1 MAKIILGA
9 TVTAIVGSIG
19 GNTFKRTPY
28 GFSLGRK
35 SFGYSRNKL
44 LNNAALGFLA
54 QVRNDWNNLS
64 NSERT
69 AWNDK
74 ASLYPMPD
82 KFGNLITLSG
92 RMLFIKAWGT
102 LIQTRAAVITADNFN
117 TSTDFFEV
125 KPGIIDI
132 SLGKVDVVITSAS
145 AGQWYFFQVQ
155 KIKSVEQ
162 KPSYTRRF
170 VCRRDFVAK
179 TFKANLYPQMME
191 QFGELIVGD
200 FYRVYVTPVNVGGY
214 AGVPL
219 TVAFVIAPT

>member
-44 LNNAALGFLA
+44 LNNPALVFLA

-82 KFGNLITLSG
+82 KFGNRITLSG

-102 LIQTRAAVITADNFN
+102 LIQTRGAVISADEFN
-117 TSTDFFEV
+117 TTTDLFEIERKTV
-125 KPGIIDI
+125 DI
-132 SLGKVDVVITSAS
+132 SVDTVEIEITSAS
-145 AGQWYFFQVQ
+145 AGQWYFFQIQ
-155 KIKSVEQ
+155 KVKSVQ
-162 KPSYTRRF
+162 QQPSFTRRF
-170 VCRRDFVAK
+170 VCRRDYVAS
-179 TFKANLYPQMME
+179 TFTANLYLEMTA

-200 FYRVYVTPVNVGGY
+200 CYRVYVTPVNVGGY

-219 TVAFVIAPT
+219 TVAFEILAN

>member
-44 LNNAALGFLA
+44 LNNPALGFLA

-64 NSERT
+64 SSERT

-74 ASLYPMPD
+74 ASLYPVPD

-102 LIQTRAAVITADNFN
+102 LIQTRGAVISADNFN
-117 TSTDFFEV
+117 TSTDFFEIA
-125 KPGIIDI
+125 KGTIDI
-132 SLGKVDVVITSAS
+132 SLDTVDVVITSAS

-155 KIKSVEQ
+155 KVKSINQ
-162 KPSYTRRF
+162 QPSFTRRF
-170 VCRRDFVAK
+170 VCRRDYVAS
-179 TFKANLYPQMME
+179 TFTANLYPEMIA

-200 FYRVYVTPVNVGGY
+200 CFRVYVTPVNVGGY

-219 TVAFVIAPT
+219 TLAFVIAPT

>member
-44 LNNAALGFLA
+44 LSNQALGFLA
-54 QVRNDWNNLS
+54 QIRNDWNNLS
-64 NSERT
+64 SSERT
-69 AWNDK
+69 AWNNK

-102 LIQTRAAVITADNFN
+102 LIQTRGAVISAEDFN
-117 TSTDFFEV
+117 TSTDFFEIERKTV
-125 KPGIIDI
+125 DI
-132 SLGKVDVVITSAS
+132 SVGTVEVEITSAS

-155 KIKSVEQ
+155 KVKSVEQ
-162 KPSYTRRF
+162 QPSFTRRF
-170 VCRRDFVAK
+170 VCRRDFVVS
-179 TFKANLYPQMME
+179 TFTANLYLEMTA

-200 FYRVYVTPVNVGGY
+200 CFRVYVTPVNVGGY

-219 TVAFVIAPT
+219 TVAFEILPT

>member
-44 LNNAALGFLA
+44 LNNQALGFLA

-64 NSERT
+64 SSERT

-74 ASLYPMPD
+74 ALLYPMPD

-102 LIQTRAAVITADNFN
+102 LIKARGAVISANNFN
-117 TSTDFFEV
+117 TRYDFFEV
-125 KPGIIDI
+125 EARTIDVYLDTVDIEII
-132 SLGKVDVVITSAS
+132 STS

-155 KIKSVEQ
+155 KVKSASQ
-162 KPSYTRRF
+162 QPSFTRRF
-170 VCRRDFVAK
+170 VCRRDFVRS
-179 TFKANLYPQMME
+179 TFTANLYNEMKE

-200 FYRVYVTPVNVGGY
+200 CYRVYVTPVNVGGY

-219 TVAFVIAPT
+219 TVAFKIA

>member
-44 LNNAALGFLA
+44 LNNQALGFLG

-64 NSERT
+64 SSERT
-69 AWNDK
+69 AWNEK

-82 KFGNLITLSG
+82 RFGNLITLSG

-102 LIQTRAAVITADNFN
+102 LIQTRGAVVSAEDFN
-117 TSTDFFEV
+117 TSTDFFEIE
-125 KPGIIDI
+125 KGTIDI
-132 SLGKVDVVITSAS
+132 SLDTVEVEITSAS
-145 AGQWYFFQVQ
+145 PGQWYFFQVQ
-155 KIKSVEQ
+155 KVKSVYQ
-162 KPSYTRRF
+162 QPSFTRRF
-170 VCRRDFVAK
+170 VCRRDFVTS
-179 TFKANLYPQMME
+179 TFTANLYLEMTA
-191 QFGELIVGD
+191 QFGDLIVGD
-200 FYRVYVTPVNVGGY
+200 CYRVYVTPVNVGGY

-219 TVAFVIAPT
+219 TVAFEIAPI

>member
-44 LNNAALGFLA
+44 LSNQALGYLG

-64 NSERT
+64 SSERT

-82 KFGNLITLSG
+82 KFGNLVTLSG

-102 LIQTRAAVITADNFN
+102 LIQTRGAVVSADDFN
-117 TSTDFFEV
+117 TSTDIFEIAV
-125 KPGIIDI
+125 GIIDI
-132 SLGKVDVVITSAS
+132 SSGSVDIEITSAS

-155 KIKSVEQ
+155 KIKSIEQ
-162 KPSYTRRF
+162 QPSFTRRF
-170 VCRRDFVAK
+170 VCRRDYVAN
-179 TFKANLYPQMME
+179 TFTANLYPE
-191 QFGELIVGD
+191 IVAQFGELIVGD
-200 FYRVYVTPVNVGGY
+200 CYRVYVTPVNVGGY

-219 TVAFVIAPT
+219 TVALQIIPT

>member
-28 GFSLGRK
+28 GLSLGRK

-44 LNNAALGFLA
+44 LNNRALGFLG
-54 QVRNDWNNLS
+54 QVRNDWDNLS
-64 NSERT
+64 SSERT

-92 RMLFIKAWGT
+92 RMLFIKSWGT
-102 LIQTRAAVITADNFN
+102 LIQTRGAVISADDFN
-117 TSTDFFEV
+117 TSTDFFEIAV
-125 KPGIIDI
+125 GTIDLT
-132 SLGKVDVVITSAS
+132 SQTVDIEITSAS

-155 KIKSVEQ
+155 RVKSIDQ
-162 KPSYTRRF
+162 QPSFTRRF
-170 VCRRDFVAK
+170 VCRRDFVAN
-179 TFKANLYPQMME
+179 TFTANLYNQMME
-191 QFGELIVGD
+191 QFGQLIVGD
-200 FYRVYVTPVNVGGY
+200 CYRVYVTPVNVGGY
-214 AGVPL
+214 AGVTL
-219 TVAFVIAPT
+219 TIAFGTAPT

>member
-44 LNNAALGFLA
+44 LSNPALGFLA

-64 NSERT
+64 SSERT

-82 KFGNLITLSG
+82 RFGNLITLSG

-102 LIQTRAAVITADNFN
+102 LIQTRGAVITAADFN
-117 TSTDFFEV
+117 TSTDFFEIEA
-125 KPGIIDI
+125 GTIDI
-132 SLGKVDVVITSAS
+132 LLDTVEVEITSTS

-155 KIKSVEQ
+155 RVKSINQ
-162 KPSYTRRF
+162 QPSFTRRF
-170 VCRRDFVAK
+170 VCRRDFIAS
-179 TFKANLYPQMME
+179 TFTANLYLEMTA

-200 FYRVYVTPVNVGGY
+200 CYRVYVTPVNVGGY

-219 TVAFVIAPT
+219 TVAFEIAPT

>member
-9 TVTAIVGSIG
+9 TVTAIVGSIN

-44 LNNAALGFLA
+44 LSNQALGYLA
-54 QVRNDWNNLS
+54 QVRNEWNNLS
-64 NSERT
+64 SSERT

-74 ASLYPMPD
+74 ALLYPMPD
-82 KFGNLITLSG
+82 KFGNLIKLSG

-102 LIQTRAAVITADNFN
+102 LIQTRGAVISADNFN
-117 TSTDFFEV
+117 TSTDFFEIEAGTTNINLDTV
-125 KPGIIDI
+125 EIE
-132 SLGKVDVVITSAS
+132 ITSTS

-155 KIKSVEQ
+155 RVKSIEQ
-162 KPSYTRRF
+162 QPSFTRRF
-170 VCRRDFVAK
+170 VCRRDFVAS
-179 TFKANLYPQMME
+179 TFTANLYTEMME
-191 QFGELIVGD
+191 QFGELIAGD
-200 FYRVYVTPVNVGGY
+200 CYRVYVTPVNVGGY

-219 TVAFVIAPT
+219 TVAFVIGPK

>member
-19 GNTFKRTPY
+19 GNTFKRTPF

-44 LNNAALGFLA
+44 LSNTALGWLA
-54 QVRNDWNNLS
+54 QVRNDWNNLNS
-64 NSERT
+64 SERT

-102 LIQTRAAVITADNFN
+102 LIQTKGAVISADDFN
-117 TSTDFFEV
+117 TTTDFFEIAV
-125 KPGIIDI
+125 ATIDI
-132 SLGKVDVVITSAS
+132 SSQTVEIEITSTS

-155 KIKSVEQ
+155 KVKNVEQ
-162 KPSYTRRF
+162 RPSFTRRF
-170 VCRRDFVAK
+170 VCRRDFVANLF
-179 TFKANLYPQMME
+179 TANLYTDMVA
-191 QFGELIVGD
+191 QFGKLIDGD
-200 FYRVYVTPVNVGGY
+200 CYRVYVTPVNVGGY
-214 AGVPL
+214 AGVTQ
-219 TVAFVIAPT
+219 TVAFTIGRT